1 MLHCFR
7 RRLHRELFRLETS
20 ARSGALHPCG
30 IAPGDPDW
38 MRFPPRRQISRT
50 WLHLE
55 VTATEVHDMQIRPD
69 SMAPT
74 SLPVDSVAEAIRRAK
89 LLFLIAAGVSFLFS
103 VSLWFAGKR
112 EEGVFV
118 GLWVPSILALG
129 SLMLSGRGR
138 QS

>member
-1 MLHCFR
+1 
-7 RRLHRELFRLETS
+7 
-20 ARSGALHPCG
+20 
-30 IAPGDPDW
+30 
-38 MRFPPRRQISRT
+38 
-50 WLHLE
+50 
-55 VTATEVHDMQIRPD
+55 
-69 SMAPT
+69 MAPT